1 MNNMEDLL
9 VLQTQVRCTQQRMD
23 NQEEEEMEVTQR
35 VEVLPLFVLLLPVE
49 IRLSR

>member
-1 MNNMEDLL
+1 MNNTEYLL
-9 VLQTQVRCTQQRMD
+9 VSLTQVRCIQQRMH

-35 VEVLPLFVLLLPVE
+35 VEVLPLLVLLLPAE